1 MRYKEVA
8 IGAALQIINSID
20 VTGIENMKR
29 LVMLDQILRNPEK
42 EEKDG
47 TERCTESGEEA

>member
-1 MRYKEVA
+1 MRYTQEA

-42 EEKDG
+42 EESNG
-47 TERCTESGEEA
+47 TAECDSNSKEE

>member
-20 VTGIENMKR
+20 VTGVENAKR
-29 LVMLDQILRNPEK
+29 IVMLDQILRNPEK
-42 EEKDG
+42 EEQDG
-47 TERCTESGEEA
+47 IKRCDKTGEE